1 VAFEMIKPPVS
12 LEVTLAKTKKK
23 QDPVF
28 LVVVDDSE
36 EMHQALQF
44 ACGRAEAVG
53 GKVALLYCIAPSE
66 FEYFAGVGELMRA
79 EAREAAEEKMSIHAE
94 YVQKLTNST
103 PILYVR
109 EGDIRDELLSL
120 IREETD
126 ISLLVLG
133 ADTNSETAGPL
144 ISFMVARGASDCRV
158 PITVVPG
165 NLTDEQIDAL
175 F

>member
-1 VAFEMIKPPVS
+1 MS
-12 LEVTLAKTKKK
+12 KTKPER
-23 QDPVF
+23 PVF

-44 ACGRAEAVG
+44 ACGRARSVG
-53 GKVALLYCIAPSE
+53 GRVALLYCIVPTNVAFWASI
-66 FEYFAGVGELMRA
+66 GDLMREEARQEA
-79 EAREAAEEKMSIHAE
+79 EAKMSIHAD
-94 YVQKLTNST
+94 YARKLTDDT

-109 EGDIRDELLSL
+109 EGDISDELLSL
-120 IREETD
+120 IDEEHD

-133 ADTNSETAGPL
+133 ADTKSETAGPL
-144 ISFMVARGASDCRV
+144 ITFLMARGASRCRV

-165 NLTDEQIDAL
+165 NLTDEQLDAL